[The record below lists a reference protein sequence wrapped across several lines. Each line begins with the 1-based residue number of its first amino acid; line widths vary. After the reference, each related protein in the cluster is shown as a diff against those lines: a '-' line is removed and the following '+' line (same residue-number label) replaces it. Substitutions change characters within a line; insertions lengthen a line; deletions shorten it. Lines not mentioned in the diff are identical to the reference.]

1 MHKKCYGHI
10 EDQTCLLCLNFGSQ
24 GRLMI
29 CPLCTRRGGAMMP
42 TIQMKDSIFETL
54 NPSYHE
60 YAITHK
66 LDR

>member
-1 MHKKCYGHI
+1 
-10 EDQTCLLCLNFGSQ
+10 
-24 GRLMI
+24 MI
-29 CPLCTRRGGAMMP
+29 CPLCTRRGGAMKP

-54 NPSYHE
+54 NPSFHE